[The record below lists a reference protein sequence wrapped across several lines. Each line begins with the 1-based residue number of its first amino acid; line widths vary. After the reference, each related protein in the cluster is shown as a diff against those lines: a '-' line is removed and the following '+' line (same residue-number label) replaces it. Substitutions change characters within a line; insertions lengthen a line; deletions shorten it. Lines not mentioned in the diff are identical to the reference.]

1 MQFRIAILASLA
13 TASSLLGFV
22 QPASAQYSKVCAT
35 NTGAYVAQYKLT
47 LGTDKSSRDTG
58 YSSGTGAGAQKCY
71 TAADAWG
78 STAVPANSV
87 FTLNAKA
94 KGGTDTNCKPSAQS
108 YSATG
113 GTINYKSSGTTTN
126 VTCQ

>member
-47 LGTDKSSRDTG
+47 LGGKDKG

-94 KGGTDTNCKPSAQS
+94 KGGTDTNCKPSQQT